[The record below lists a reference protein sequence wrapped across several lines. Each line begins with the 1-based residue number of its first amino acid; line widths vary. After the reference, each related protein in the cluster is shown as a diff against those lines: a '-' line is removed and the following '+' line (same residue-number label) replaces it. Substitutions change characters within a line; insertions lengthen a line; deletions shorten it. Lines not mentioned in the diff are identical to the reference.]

1 VTVPTRAAAAVPT
14 AVAATPPAMA
24 WDPAA
29 ESTADT
35 VAARGRSTV
44 LLDPRI
50 IQVSPCGILY
60 RLLMGLEPA
69 TFRISSLIAKQKL

>member
-1 VTVPTRAAAAVPT
+1 MPKSTSHNILREDWEGRVRCSVTVPTRAAAAAVPT

-35 VAARGRSTV
+35 VAVRGRSTA
-44 LLDPRI
+44 LLDHRI
-50 IQVSPCGILY
+50 IQVSPCGI
-60 RLLMGLEPA
+60 
-69 TFRISSLIAKQKL
+69 

>member
-1 VTVPTRAAAAVPT
+1 VTVPTRAAAAALT

-29 ESTADT
+29 DSTADT
-35 VAARGRSTV
+35 VAARGRSMA

-50 IQVSPCGILY
+50 IQVSSCSI
-60 RLLMGLEPA
+60 
-69 TFRISSLIAKQKL
+69 